1 MGMLSDFETDAQPV
15 AMKDVIDL
23 VDRFYELREEKS
35 ALEKQKAALN
45 EQLDA
50 IEEKLLSHCEALE
63 LDQIAGSKAKVSV
76 VNRFSWRVPKT
87 LAEKDELF
95 KYLRERKIFMEMVSV
110 NSQTL
115 NSFCKEEMES
125 AKERGDFMFQV
136 PGVGE
141 PTCTQGLQVR
151 KV

>member
-1 MGMLSDFETDAQPV
+1 MLSNFDKENAQPV
-15 AMKDVIDL
+15 AMSEVVAL
-23 VDRFYELREEKS
+23 VDQFYELKEQKA
-35 ALEKQKAALN
+35 ALEKQKSEINARM
-45 EQLDA
+45 DD
-50 IEEKLLSHCEALE
+50 IETKLLSHCEALE
-63 LDQIAGSKAKVSV
+63 IDQIAGSKAKVSV

-87 LAEKDELF
+87 LAEKEALF

-110 NSQTL
+110 NSMTL

-151 KV
+151 KA